1 MKPPPPESQT
11 HLRERLAQLLEATPA
26 AAIAKNSR
34 AVAESLLAR
43 LNVVNREEFDAHCEM
58 LANATARLQEMEQKI
73 VALEEQAASAATT
86 AQKTTAR
93 RQRGQSSTK

>member
-1 MKPPPPESQT
+1 MKPPPPEAQT

-73 VALEEQAASAATT
+73 VALEEQAASATT